1 MTPPIRARVVV
12 VVEALPR
19 RWRAARVE
27 RWTLRGAAMEERAV
41 PAVGRRARTP
51 ATFIVVDMSRACAR
65 VECRG
70 ADGHER
76 LWRCF
81 VAL

>member
-1 MTPPIRARVVV
+1 
-12 VVEALPR
+12 
-19 RWRAARVE
+19 
-27 RWTLRGAAMEERAV
+27 MEERAV